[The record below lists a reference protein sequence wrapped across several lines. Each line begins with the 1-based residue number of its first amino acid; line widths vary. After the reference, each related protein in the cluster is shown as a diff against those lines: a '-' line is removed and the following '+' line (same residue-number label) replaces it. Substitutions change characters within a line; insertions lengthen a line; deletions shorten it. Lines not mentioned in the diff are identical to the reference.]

1 MKENNWSLECKTMP
15 RTKKQVPIA
24 AATIDIVAPPA
35 LAEPEPIPDLT
46 PTTQNEEEED
56 SYADEDEEEDSYDD
70 TFDDAGVPVLKALFD
85 LLTNEEGTNVAQIL
99 TNLGQSI
106 DKTNKILFKLLNVL
120 SQGSKH

>member
-1 MKENNWSLECKTMP
+1 MP
-15 RTKKQVPIA
+15 RTKKQSTAVAP
-24 AATIDIVAPPA
+24 AATIDIAAADAVPPPPV
-35 LAEPEPIPDLT
+35 PEPIPTLSPAMED
-46 PTTQNEEEED
+46 PEDEED
-56 SYADEDEEEDSYDD
+56 AYDEDEEDEDSYDD

-120 SQGSKH
+120 SASKH